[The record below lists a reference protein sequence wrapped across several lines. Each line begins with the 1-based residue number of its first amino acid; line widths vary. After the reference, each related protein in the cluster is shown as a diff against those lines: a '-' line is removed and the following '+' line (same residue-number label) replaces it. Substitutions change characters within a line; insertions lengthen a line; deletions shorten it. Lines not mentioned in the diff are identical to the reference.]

1 MPFSIRKI
9 GKNKYQ
15 VYNTATGEIHSKG
28 TSKKKAEGQFRLLQG
43 VARKEVVG
51 LEGGAKRSRT
61 EAQWEEERNN
71 IQGRLDALENRLDG
85 LQYEDTQV
93 VNHQLP
99 ALPPELL
106 RGNSQF
112 VMKFEIYAEFI
123 ASLAQ
128 DRDVNYSDFSPHQRI
143 LIYQWLNTIP
153 YSITRDFLERD
164 RLKDEI
170 TAEMDEEGYDLHDV
184 RDTRARE
191 NTMAPAPDDEQTE
204 KEGYG
209 RRGLKGGINPRHL
222 RQALAKSKLYTID
235 ETLTG
240 EDARKVA
247 PLKRQLVSV
256 YDKIASLDKEL
267 QERISIKKLQRLEE
281 YKQRAIELE
290 GQIKEIYDR
299 LPDEEDLQ
307 GMGMRG
313 GWTFSNRSYNPLTL
327 GYNALLNG
335 MTENYRSDI
344 TKEGVRQDV
353 DRNIEQVKKF
363 AKNPNPI
370 TFAKNEAE
378 GQFSRYGSGY
388 PANPS
393 DYQPRRFL

>member
-28 TSKKKAEGQFRLLQG
+28 TTKKKAEGQFRLLQG
-43 VARKEVVG
+43 IARKEVIG
-51 LEGGAKRSRT
+51 LE
-61 EAQWEEERNN
+61 
-71 IQGRLDALENRLDG
+71 
-85 LQYEDTQV
+85 
-93 VNHQLP
+93 
-99 ALPPELL
+99 
-106 RGNSQF
+106 
-112 VMKFEIYAEFI
+112 
-123 ASLAQ
+123 
-128 DRDVNYSDFSPHQRI
+128 
-143 LIYQWLNTIP
+143 
-153 YSITRDFLERD
+153 
-164 RLKDEI
+164 
-170 TAEMDEEGYDLHDV
+170 
-184 RDTRARE
+184 
-191 NTMAPAPDDEQTE
+191 
-204 KEGYG
+204 
-209 RRGLKGGINPRHL
+209 GGINPRHL
-222 RQALAKSKLYTID
+222 RQALAKSKLYTIE

-247 PLKRQLVSV
+247 PLKRQLVAV

-281 YKQRAIELE
+281 YKQKAIELE

-313 GWTFSNRSYNPLTL
+313 GKKWNFSNRSYNPATL
-327 GYNALLNG
+327 AYNALLNG